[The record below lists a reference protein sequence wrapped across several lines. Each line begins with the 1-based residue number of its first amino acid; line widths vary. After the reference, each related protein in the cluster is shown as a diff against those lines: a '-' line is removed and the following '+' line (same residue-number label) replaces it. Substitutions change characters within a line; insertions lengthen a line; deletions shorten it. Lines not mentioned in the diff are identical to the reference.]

1 MAKGSLLLTKKG
13 AARGSWETVV
23 GLCVIVKKIAWNIR
37 RYQQDNLY
45 FPISRANLR
54 NRGDIPGI
62 TVPTA
67 LTKRLEK
74 RGDGVTHQDMLRADI
89 IHQCLAMTATGLN
102 HGVSGNISARFGD
115 RMLITP
121 SGTAYGDTTP
131 DMIASVSLDDPAG
144 AWNGPLK
151 PSSEWRFHQAIYNA
165 RGDVNAIVHAHP
177 IYCTALAM
185 ARKPLPAAHYMVAIF
200 GGSDVRC
207 SGYATFGTEEL
218 SREAVAALDGRT
230 ACLLANHGMITL
242 GDTLD
247 KAMWRA
253 TELEV
258 LAQQYCVSLTI
269 GGPVILDDDAMADT
283 HGQIAGYGLQD
294 D

>member
-1 MAKGSLLLTKKG
+1 MTDQETK
-13 AARGSWETVV
+13 
-23 GLCVIVKKIAWNIR
+23 
-37 RYQQDNLY
+37 
-45 FPISRANLR
+45 
-54 NRGDIPGI
+54 
-62 TVPTA
+62 
-67 LTKRLEK
+67 
-74 RGDGVTHQDMLRADI
+74 LRAEI
-89 IHQCLAMTATGLN
+89 IAQCLAMNAAGLN
-102 HGVSGNISARFGD
+102 HGVSGNISARFED

-121 SGTAYGDTTP
+121 SGAAYEGMTP
-131 DMIASVSLDDPAG
+131 DMIASVSLEDPEGEWA
-144 AWNGPLK
+144 GPLK
-151 PSSEWRFHQAIYNA
+151 PSSEWRFHQAIFA
-165 RGDVNAIVHAHP
+165 GRPDVNAIVHAHP

-207 SGYATFGTEEL
+207 SGYATFGTKAL
-218 SREAVAALDGRT
+218 SNEALAALKDRT

-269 GGPVILDDDAMADT
+269 GGPVVLEEDEMAET
-283 HGQIAGYGLQD
+283 HAKIAGYGKQSS
-294 D
+294 